1 MVQAVREKSA
11 VQSGLPAVLQRPT
24 NRDCW
29 SASHLAR
36 CTRWARRKLL
46 AGAALSLVQEGF
58 RTHRHTELVES
69 PEEAELIVWVVTA
82 SDHQV
87 QLLNEKPPPP
97 LEKPVIVL
105 DYSKT

>member
-1 MVQAVREKSA
+1 M
-11 VQSGLPAVLQRPT
+11 
-24 NRDCW
+24 
-29 SASHLAR
+29 
-36 CTRWARRKLL
+36 
-46 AGAALSLVQEGF
+46 
-58 RTHRHTELVES
+58 ES